1 MGSDLSALNK
11 VEYSSLKK
19 FQEKTARKMT
29 IHVLSNRRKD
39 CVQFIEHLTNE
50 KMNNTNEL
58 LEKDIKEKINLYSF
72 INYKI
77 YNSVENLMDNIKK
90 LSKDLYNS
98 PKSAKIF
105 SEVVIILHNL
115 NLEKQI
121 EQIKNII
128 INDDILQTQPHL
140 NPFYI
145 FLTPNAL
152 NLKDFIFSK
161 TFHYKID

>member
-1 MGSDLSALNK
+1 
-11 VEYSSLKK
+11 
-19 FQEKTARKMT
+19 
-29 IHVLSNRRKD
+29 
-39 CVQFIEHLTNE
+39 
-50 KMNNTNEL
+50 
-58 LEKDIKEKINLYSF
+58 
-72 INYKI
+72 
-77 YNSVENLMDNIKK
+77 MDNIKE

-115 NLEKQI
+115 NIEKQI

-128 INDDILQTQPHL
+128 IDDDILQTQPHL

-161 TFHYKID
+161 NISL